1 MAIVKL
7 PPIEPRNAALLVV
20 DMQNGFCDR
29 EGDLG
34 RRGQGEPLRAV
45 VPNVGRLVDVF
56 HSAGFEVFWSR
67 QEHEL
72 EDATRQNRLLESH
85 FQKQRHLPCLRG
97 TWDAEIEGS
106 LAARLGSDDYVFVKH
121 RASCFYASTLDVA
134 LRMRGIQ
141 LLVVCGVTT
150 NYCVD
155 STVRDGYARD
165 YDMIVVRDCCAALYP
180 DLHDASLR
188 NVDQYHGV
196 TATLA
201 EVSEAV
207 ARGSGV
213 DPSTGSA

>member
-1 MAIVKL
+1 MARL
-7 PPIEPRNAALLVV
+7 PAIEPINAGLLVV
-20 DMQNGFCDR
+20 DMQNGFCHID
-29 EGDLG
+29 GDLG
-34 RRGQGEPLRAV
+34 RRGQGEPLRDV

-56 HSAGFEVFWSR
+56 HSAGLPVFWSR

-72 EDATRQNRLLESH
+72 EDLTREGRLLETH
-85 FQKQRHLPCLRG
+85 IQKQRHLPCLRG

-106 LAARLGSDDYVFVKH
+106 LAARLGPNDYVFAKH
-121 RASCFYASTLDVA
+121 RASCFYSTTLDVA

-155 STVRDGYARD
+155 STVRDAYARD
-165 YDMIVVRDCCAALYP
+165 YDVIVVRDCCAALYP
-180 DLHDASLR
+180 DLHEASLR

-196 TATLA
+196 TATLV

-207 ARGSGV
+207 ARGSPAA
-213 DPSTGSA
+213 PSTASA